1 MADRL
6 NIILKSSREITP
18 SVTPEAVWRAAKP
31 ESTADVEIPEDV
43 NSFSREAIIAKLD
56 GNPNY
61 FVRNQYERLRILPR
75 SPDVGIVRIDG
86 ITQVVRLELGLA
98 ALLIESPIDLETAYL
113 NAAQQEEDDSQNN
126 EDELNGNL
134 NDGVGDGPE
143 VQAIQQDP
151 IEEDLIDEA
160 AAPGWNFGALC
171 SVAGQGVIILERIWV
186 LDRYFKVAK
195 HFRNQW
201 VSYFEGGA

>member
-126 EDELNGNL
+126 EDELNGNV

-143 VQAIQQDP
+143 VQAIQQD
-151 IEEDLIDEA
+151 LTDEA
-160 AAPGWNFGALC
+160 AAPGWNFGALI
-171 SVAGQGVIILERIWV
+171 SVAGQGVIILERIWI

-195 HFRNQW
+195 YLQNEW

>member
-6 NIILKSSREITP
+6 NFILKSSRQITP

-75 SPDVGIVRIDG
+75 APEVGIVRIGG
-86 ITQVVRLELGLA
+86 ITRVVRLELGLA

-113 NAAQQEEDDSQNN
+113 NAAQQEKDDSQNN
-126 EDELNGNL
+126 EDE
-134 NDGVGDGPE
+134 PE
-143 VQAIQQDP
+143 VQAIQQ
-151 IEEDLIDEA
+151 DLIDEA
-160 AAPGWNFGALC
+160 AAPGWNFGALS
-171 SVAGQGVIILERIWV
+171 SVAGEGVIILESIWI
-186 LDRYFKVAK
+186 LDRYMNVAK
-195 HFRNQW
+195 YFWNKW
-201 VSYFEGGA
+201 FSYFEGGA